1 MDSCNPMRHAPIDSH
16 LFAANRERLRTLLPP
31 HSIAVTNAND
41 VPPTNADG
49 TLPLVPNSDLFYLSG
64 IEQEESIL
72 VIAPD
77 AFDEKLREVLFVR
90 QPNEHL
96 KTWEGYKLS
105 KEDATKASG
114 IKTVKW
120 LSEFDSVFRNL
131 VCDAEQVFLNS
142 NEHKRSDSQVETRDS
157 RFLRRV
163 REQYPLHTYRR
174 LAPLLH
180 RLRLVKSKAE
190 VDLLQKAVDI
200 TKDGF
205 ERVLKFV
212 KPGVN
217 EVEIEAEFIHEFTR
231 QRASFAYNPIIA
243 SGENACILH
252 YNQNDQPCKK
262 GDLLLLDVGARYANY
277 NADLTRTIP
286 VSGKFTRRQKEVYN
300 AVLRVMRASIAGATV
315 GKLMRDWLRESQ
327 MMMNE
332 ELLSLGLLKKSDIKK
347 QTEDEPA
354 SRKYF
359 MHGLGHP
366 LGLDVHDVG
375 LMSTPFAEG
384 WVLTVEPGIYIPE
397 EKIGIRLEND
407 ILVTAD
413 GPMDL
418 MAKIPVEAGEIEA
431 LMRR

>member
-1 MDSCNPMRHAPIDSH
+1 MDTPVPMRHAPIDSH
-16 LFAANRERLRTLLPP
+16 LFATNRERLRMLLPP
-31 HSIAVTNAND
+31 HSVVVANAND
-41 VPPTNADG
+41 VLPTNADG
-49 TLPLVPNSDLFYLSG
+49 ALPLVPNSDLFYLSG

-72 VIAPD
+72 VLSPD

-96 KTWEGYKLS
+96 KIWEGYKLS
-105 KEDATKASG
+105 KEDAIKASG

-120 LSEFDSVFRNL
+120 LSEFDSVFRGL

-142 NEHKRSDSQVETRDS
+142 NEHKRSDSEVETRES
-157 RFLRRV
+157 RFLRRM
-163 REQYPLHTYRR
+163 RERYPLHTYRR

-200 TKDGF
+200 TRDGF

-231 QRASFAYNPIIA
+231 QRARFAYNPIIA
-243 SGENACILH
+243 SGENACVLH

-286 VSGKFTRRQKEVYN
+286 VSGKFTRRQKDVYN

-315 GKLMRDWLRESQ
+315 GKLYRDWLRESQ

-347 QTEDEPA
+347 QTDDEPA

-413 GPMDL
+413 GPLDL
-418 MAKIPVEAGEIEA
+418 MAGIPVEAGEIEE

>member
-1 MDSCNPMRHAPIDSH
+1 MRHAPIDSQ
-16 LFAANRERLRTLLPP
+16 LFAANRERLRKLLPP
-31 HSIAVTNAND
+31 HSLAVVTAND
-41 VPPTNADG
+41 VLPTNADG
-49 TLPLVPNSDLFYLSG
+49 SLPLVPNSDLFYLAG
-64 IEQEESIL
+64 IEQEESLL

-90 QPNEHL
+90 QPSEHL
-96 KTWEGYKLS
+96 KIWEGYKLS

-114 IKTVKW
+114 VKNVKW
-120 LSEFDSVFRNL
+120 LSEFDTLFRGL
-131 VCDAEQVFLNS
+131 MVDAEQVFLNS
-142 NEHKRSDSQVETRDS
+142 NEHKRSDSQVETRDA
-157 RFLRRV
+157 RFVRRLQ
-163 REQYPLHTYRR
+163 ESYPLHSYRR

-190 VDLLQKAVDI
+190 VDLLQKAVNI
-200 TKDGF
+200 TNDGF
-205 ERVLKFV
+205 RRVLGFV

-231 QRASFAYNPIIA
+231 QRARFAYNPIIA
-243 SGENACILH
+243 SGENACVLH
-252 YNQNDQPCKK
+252 YNQNDKPCRK
-262 GDLLLLDVGARYANY
+262 GDLLLIDVGASYANY

-286 VSGKFTRRQKEVYN
+286 VSGKFTRRQKVIYN

-315 GKLMRDWLRESQ
+315 GKLHRDWTKESQ

-332 ELLSLGLLKKSDIKK
+332 ELLALGLIKKSDVKK
-347 QTEDEPA
+347 QTEETPA
-354 SRKYF
+354 CRKYF

-375 LMSTPFAEG
+375 QVSEPIAEG
-384 WVLTVEPGIYIPE
+384 WVLTVEPGIYVPQ

-407 ILVTAD
+407 ILVTAK
-413 GPMDL
+413 GPVDL
-418 MAKIPVEAGEIEA
+418 MAKIPVEAEEIEA